1 MANSQP
7 SEIVEAST
15 MTSAIPAP
23 DGTDRATPVPVVSP
37 ATATYRTVGTQTE
50 ASMLDLFHTFS
61 KRKWALSL
69 AEQYMNIHPSF
80 REGDIILKSSDD
92 VGFKF
97 SLAELGA
104 HSTFFKDLADLP
116 RPEDSSNV
124 IPFPNASAATLEVLL
139 VTLTKRP
146 TVHVPSVFVLD
157 ELVDLVDAFDFDMSR
172 FHYAVFDSDLNLGYK
187 HAFAYTYAPSRKD
200 DIAMDILSEG
210 RLRGTYAWSRCP
222 GAHCELE
229 ELFHKWSLVRGRF
242 KEMFTSTAVNGN
254 DDFSKRCIRQECR
267 AFDRSRYQWDNLKRA
282 AANAISRNFP
292 SSPRGGSGAVEETC
306 ANAVPCDVC
315 AKRLSQH
322 ARCVWSQ
329 LVWTGR
335 WKE

>member
-23 DGTDRATPVPVVSP
+23 NGTERATPAPVASP
-37 ATATYRTVGTQTE
+37 APATYRTVGTQTE

-116 RPEDSSNV
+116 RPDDSSNV
-124 IPFPNASAATLEVLL
+124 IPLSNASAATIEVVLA
-139 VTLTKRP
+139 TLDRRSI
-146 TVHVPSVFVLD
+146 VHVPSVTVLD
-157 ELVDLVDAFDFDMSR
+157 ELADLVDAFDFDMSM
-172 FHYAVFDSDLNLGYK
+172 FHCAVFDSDLNLGYK
-187 HAFAYTYAPSRKD
+187 HAFAYIYAPSRKD
-200 DIAMDILSEG
+200 DIAMDILSAG
-210 RLRGTYAWSRCP
+210 RLSGTYIWSRGR
-222 GAHCELE
+222 GAHGELE
-229 ELFHKWSLVRGRF
+229 ELLYKWSLVRGRF

-254 DDFSKRCIRQECR
+254 DDFSKRCMRQECR
-267 AFDRSRYQWDNLKRA
+267 AFDRSRHQWDNLKRA
-282 AANAISRNFP
+282 AANAISKNFP
-292 SSPRGGSGAVEETC
+292 SSPRSGSGAVEETC

-322 ARCVWSQ
+322 AGWVWSK